1 MIHRPRFHPPP
12 HIYPPDEWNLI
23 EKRFMPDLLEQD
35 ETMFALGNGYLGM
48 RGCFEEGGPIG
59 QNGTFINGFYE
70 SWKIVYPEDAYGL
83 ATTGQTIVN
92 VTDTKNI
99 KLYVDD
105 EPFWLP
111 HANVRSFDR
120 RLNMKSGTLDREVVW
135 ETPAG
140 KQVSIK
146 SRRLVSFEHRHV
158 AAIWYQI
165 TLLNAA
171 APVVL
176 SSEMI
181 ANEPTPRRGNYDP
194 RQAKVF
200 IEKVLNHRLSY
211 AKGQRIVLCHA
222 TSKSELVL
230 ACAIDHTLD
239 TPLHVEWKTN
249 YTADAG
255 QVVATVAAEPG
266 QPITLMK
273 YIVYHT
279 SHTAPPEEVCARAE
293 RTLDRA
299 VDTGFSSLLGA
310 QERFMDDFW
319 QRSDVK
325 VITNPDR
332 AKASTTAVQQA
343 LRFNLFHILQASAR
357 AENTGVPAKGL
368 TGGAYEG
375 HYFWDTEI
383 YVLPFLTYTAP
394 RIAKN
399 LLRFRHGM
407 LDNARAR
414 ARELNQQGAMFPW
427 RTINGEEASAY
438 YAAGTAQYHI
448 NADIMYALK
457 KYIQAT
463 EENEFL
469 FDEGVEMLVE
479 TARLWRSLGFYS
491 PRKDGQFCIHC
502 VTGPDEY
509 NTVVDNNAYTNL
521 MARENLRYAAE
532 TVERVREQRPDL
544 FTALVHKTRLDPSEV
559 LEWKQAADR
568 MYVPYDERLRITPQD
583 DQFLEQ
589 RPWDFDRTP
598 ADKYPLLLYFHP
610 LTIYR
615 YQVIKQADL
624 VLAMFLLGH
633 EFDPELKRRN
643 FAFYDPITT
652 GDSSLSAC
660 IQSIMAAEVGEM
672 DKALEYGRVATV
684 MDLGDVAG
692 NVKDGCHIA
701 AMGGVWMIF
710 VYGFAGLRDYGGQ
723 LCFWPALPDVLH
735 CIRFQLQYR
744 GQTLEVNVGQDTT
757 EYRLQRGTGLTIRHQ
772 DEEVKLSPDVPS
784 VERPNGG
791 PSHLSANDKHSV
803 AKREQHG

>member
-35 ETMFALGNGYLGM
+35 ETMFALSNGYLGM

-70 SWKIVYPEDAYGL
+70 TWKIVYPEDAYGL

-92 VTDTKNI
+92 VTDTKTI

-140 KQVSIK
+140 KEVSIK

-181 ANEPTPRRGNYDP
+181 ANEPTPRRANYDP

-222 TSKSELVL
+222 TNKSELVL

-249 YTADAG
+249 YTTDAG
-255 QVVATVAAEPG
+255 QVVATIAAEPG
-266 QPITLMK
+266 QPITLLK

-299 VDTGFSSLLGA
+299 VDTGFSSLLVA
-310 QERFMDDFW
+310 QERFMEDFW

-407 LDNARAR
+407 LDKARAR
-414 ARELNQQGAMFPW
+414 ARELNQQGAMYPW

-448 NADIMYALK
+448 NADITYALK

-491 PRKDGQFCIHC
+491 PRKNGQFCIHC

-509 NTVVDNNAYTNL
+509 NTVVDNNTYTNL

-544 FTALVHKTRLDPSEV
+544 FTALVHKTRLELSEV

-589 RPWDFDRTP
+589 QPWDFDRTP

-672 DKALEYGRVATV
+672 QKALEYGRVATL

-772 DEEVKLSPDVPS
+772 DEEIKLSPDGPT

-791 PSHLSANDKHSV
+791 PSHLPTNDKHPV
-803 AKREQHG
+803 ANREQHG

>member
-1 MIHRPRFHPPP
+1 MIHRPQFHPPP

-70 SWKIVYPEDAYGL
+70 SWPIIYPEDAYGL

-92 VTDTKNI
+92 VTDAKVI

-120 RLNMKSGTLDREVVW
+120 RLNMKSGTLDRDILW

-158 AAIWYQI
+158 AAIWYQV
-165 TLLNAA
+165 TLLNVA

-176 SSEMI
+176 SSEVI
-181 ANEPTPRRGNYDP
+181 ANEPVPRKANYDP
-194 RQAKVF
+194 RQARQF
-200 IEKVLNHRLSY
+200 IEKVLNHRQSY

-222 TSKSELVL
+222 TNKSAMGL
-230 ACAIDHTLD
+230 ACAIDHTLE
-239 TPLHVEWKTN
+239 TSLNATWKTN
-249 YTADAG
+249 YTPDAG
-255 QVVATVAAEPG
+255 QVVATIQAEPG
-266 QPITLMK
+266 RPITLVK

-299 VDTGFSSLLGA
+299 VGTGFQALLAG
-310 QERFMDDFW
+310 QERYMEDFW
-319 QRSDVK
+319 RRSDVK
-325 VITNPDR
+325 VITNPEL
-332 AKASTTAVQQA
+332 AKASTTGVQQA
-343 LRFNLFHILQASAR
+343 IRFNLFHVLQAAAR

-368 TGGAYEG
+368 TGSAYEG

-407 LDNARAR
+407 LDKARAR
-414 ARELNQQGAMFPW
+414 ARELNQQGAMYPW

-457 KYIQAT
+457 KYVQAT
-463 EENEFL
+463 ADEEFL

-532 TVERVREQRPDL
+532 TVERVREERPDL
-544 FTALVHKTRLDPSEV
+544 FTALVHKTHLDPSEV
-559 LEWKQAADR
+559 AEWKQAADR
-568 MYVPYDERLRITPQD
+568 LYVPYDERHQITPQD

-589 RPWDFDRTP
+589 KPWDFERTP

-633 EFDPELKRRN
+633 EFAPDLKRRN

-684 MDLGDVAG
+684 MDLGNVAG

-710 VYGFAGLRDYGGQ
+710 VFGFAGLRDYGGQ

-735 CIRFQLQYR
+735 CIHFHLQYR
-744 GQTLEVNVGQDTT
+744 GQILEVNVGLKTT
-757 EYRLQRGTGLTIRHQ
+757 EYCLRKGAGLTIRHM
-772 DEEVKLSPDVPS
+772 DEEIKLSPHVPS
-784 VERPNGG
+784 IERPNRTASSV
-791 PSHLSANDKHSV
+791 PAND
-803 AKREQHG
+803 QHTVSDGKQGG

>member
-1 MIHRPRFHPPP
+1 MIHRPRFDPPP

-23 EKRFMPDLLEQD
+23 EKRYMPALLEQG

-70 SWKIVYPEDAYGL
+70 SWPIVYPEDAYGL
-83 ATTGQTIVN
+83 ATAGQTIVN
-92 VTDTKNI
+92 VTDSKII

-111 HANVRSFDR
+111 HGNARNFDR
-120 RLNMKSGTLDREVVW
+120 RLNMKSGTLDRDILW

-158 AAIWYQI
+158 AAIFYEV

-176 SSEMI
+176 SSEII
-181 ANEPTPRRGNYDP
+181 ANEPAPRRANYDP

-200 IEKVLNHRLSY
+200 VEKVLNHRMSY
-211 AKGQRIVLCHA
+211 AKEQRIVLCHA
-222 TSKSELVL
+222 TNKSGLTV
-230 ACAIDHTLD
+230 ACAIDHTLETTSRVRWNTKY
-239 TPLHVEWKTN
+239 TP
-249 YTADAG
+249 DAG
-255 QVVATVAAEPG
+255 QAVATIDAEPG
-266 QPITLMK
+266 CPITLMK
-273 YIVYHT
+273 YMVYHT
-279 SHTAPPEEVCARAE
+279 SQTAPPEEMCARAE

-299 VDTGFSSLLGA
+299 VAAGFPALLSG
-310 QERFMDDFW
+310 QEQYMNDFW

-325 VITNPDR
+325 VITNPAR

-343 LRFNLFHILQASAR
+343 IRFNLFHVLQASAR

-368 TGGAYEG
+368 TGSAYEG
-375 HYFWDTEI
+375 HYFWDSEI

-407 LDNARAR
+407 LDKARERAR
-414 ARELNQQGAMFPW
+414 QLNQRGAMYPW

-463 EENEFL
+463 DEEEFL

-479 TARLWRSLGFYS
+479 TARLWRSLGYYS
-491 PRKDGQFCIHC
+491 PRKGEQFSIHS

-509 NTVVDNNAYTNL
+509 NTVVDNNVYTNL
-521 MARENLRYAAE
+521 MARENLLYAAE
-532 TVERVREQRPDL
+532 TVERVKQRRPDL
-544 FTALVHKTRLDPSEV
+544 YTALVHKTRLEPSEV
-559 LEWKQAADR
+559 TEWKQAADR
-568 MYVPYDERLRITPQD
+568 MYVPYDERLKINPQD
-583 DQFLEQ
+583 DHFLEQ
-589 RPWDFDRTP
+589 EPWDFDRTP

-615 YQVIKQADL
+615 HQVIKQADL

-633 EFDPELKRRN
+633 EFAPDLKRRN
-643 FAFYDPITT
+643 FAFYDPLTT

-660 IQSIMAAEVGEM
+660 IQSIMAAEVDEM
-672 DKALEYGRVATV
+672 DKALEYAKAATL

-701 AMGGVWMIF
+701 AMGGVWMVL
-710 VYGFAGLRDYGGQ
+710 VYGFAGMRDYNGE
-723 LCFWPALPDVLH
+723 LCFWPSLPEVFH
-735 CIRFQLQYR
+735 CVRFNLIFK
-744 GQTLEVNVGQDTT
+744 GQTLEVDVGHEVTHYT
-757 EYRLQRGTGLTIRHQ
+757 LKSGKGLTIRHEGQ
-772 DEEVKLSPDVPS
+772 AIELSPGTPS
-784 VERPNGG
+784 VQQPNGR
-791 PSHLSANDKHSV
+791 PSKDV
-803 AKREQHG
+803 

>member
-1 MIHRPRFHPPP
+1 MIHRPQFHPPP

-35 ETMFALGNGYLGM
+35 ETMFSLGNGYLGM

-70 SWKIVYPEDAYGL
+70 SWPIIYPEDAYGL

-92 VTDTKNI
+92 VTDTKII

-120 RLNMKSGTLDREVVW
+120 RLNMKSGTLDRDILW

-158 AAIWYQI
+158 AAIWYQV

-171 APVVL
+171 APIVL
-176 SSEMI
+176 SSEII

-194 RQAKVF
+194 RQAKQF
-200 IEKVLNHRLSY
+200 TEKVLNHRLSY

-222 TSKSELVL
+222 TNKSEMVL
-230 ACAIDHTLD
+230 ACAIDHALETTLN
-239 TPLHVEWKTN
+239 TAWKTN
-249 YTADAG
+249 YTPDAG
-255 QVVATVAAEPG
+255 QVVATIDAEPG
-266 QPITLMK
+266 QPITLIK
-273 YIVYHT
+273 YSVYHT

-299 VDTGFSSLLGA
+299 VSTSFHGLLAGH
-310 QERFMDDFW
+310 ERYMEDFW

-325 VITNPDR
+325 VITNPEL
-332 AKASTTAVQQA
+332 AKASTTGVQQA
-343 LRFNLFHILQASAR
+343 IRFNLFHVLQAAAR

-368 TGGAYEG
+368 TGSAYEG

-407 LDNARAR
+407 LDKARAR
-414 ARELNQQGAMFPW
+414 ARELNQQGAMYPW

-448 NADIMYALK
+448 NADIMYALR
-457 KYIQAT
+457 KYVQAT
-463 EENEFL
+463 EEDDFL

-491 PRKDGQFCIHC
+491 SRKDGQFCIHC

-532 TVERVREQRPDL
+532 TVERVRECRPDL

-559 LEWKQAADR
+559 EEWKRAADR

-589 RPWDFDRTP
+589 KPWDFDRTP

-633 EFDPELKRRN
+633 EFSPDLKRRN

-672 DKALEYGRVATV
+672 DKALEYGRVATL
-684 MDLGDVAG
+684 MDLGNVAG

-710 VYGFAGLRDYGGQ
+710 VYGFAGLRDYGGR

-735 CIRFQLQYR
+735 CIHFYLQYR
-744 GQTLEVNVGQDTT
+744 GQTLEVNVGHETT
-757 EYRLQRGTGLTIRHQ
+757 EYRLKSGAGLTIRHQ
-772 DEEVKLSPDVPS
+772 EEEIKLSPEVP
-784 VERPNGG
+784 VAERPNV
-791 PSHLSANDKHSV
+791 STTCT
-803 AKREQHG
+803 